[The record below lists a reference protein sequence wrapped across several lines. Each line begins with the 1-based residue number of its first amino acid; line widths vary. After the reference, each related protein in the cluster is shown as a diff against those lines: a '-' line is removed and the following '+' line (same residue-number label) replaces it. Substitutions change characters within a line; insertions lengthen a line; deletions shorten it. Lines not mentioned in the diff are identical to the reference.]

1 MKSKNWD
8 CEQKMRSHYMQKVN
22 ILDLLPWLLA
32 RACTTM
38 NTLGMVYIS
47 DVNSIK
53 ENSGALEPVHLDCFS
68 VHSVVLVKD
77 NKHSLNELLN

>member
-1 MKSKNWD
+1 
-8 CEQKMRSHYMQKVN
+8 
-22 ILDLLPWLLA
+22 
-32 RACTTM
+32 M

-53 ENSGALEPVHLDCFS
+53 EYSGALEPVHLDCFS
-68 VHSVVLVKD
+68 VHSMVLVKD